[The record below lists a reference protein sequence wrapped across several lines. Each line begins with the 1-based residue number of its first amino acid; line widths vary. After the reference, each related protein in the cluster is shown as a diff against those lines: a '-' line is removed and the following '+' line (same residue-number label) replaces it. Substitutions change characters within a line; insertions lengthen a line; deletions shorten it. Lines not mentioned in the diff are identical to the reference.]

1 MNFCTIFSHK
11 GDDIAFVLGK
21 CLEEWGLASKLYTII
36 VDNVGSNSTVCT
48 ALIDDF
54 KRHGHFLF
62 SDGEF
67 LHVRCIA
74 HILNLIVWDGLKVVG
89 TSVKR
94 VRATVRFIRQ
104 SPSRLQRFQECVIA
118 EKIESKAS
126 LSLDVPTRWN
136 STYEML
142 STALVYEHAFR
153 RYSKR
158 DPYYNVNL
166 STDDDAD
173 RPPNSSD

>member
-1 MNFCTIFSHK
+1 M
-11 GDDIAFVLGK
+11 
-21 CLEEWGLASKLYTII
+21 ASKLYTIN
-36 VDNVGSNSTVCT
+36 VDNASSNNTACT

-67 LHVRCIA
+67 LHVRCIV

-89 TSVKR
+89 KSVKC
-94 VRATVRFIRQ
+94 VRAAIRFIRQ
-104 SPSRLQRFQECVIA
+104 PPSRLQRFQECAIA

-136 STYEML
+136 STYKML
-142 STALVYEHAFR
+142 STALVYEHAFT

-158 DPYYNVNL
+158 DPYYNVDL
-166 STDDDAD
+166 AKDDEAD
-173 RPPNSSD
+173 RPPNSDD